1 MFPRLGLTC
10 AALLVF
16 AACGGG
22 DQAVSTTLPLPPETL
37 VTLPAESTA
46 VETLPKTTTSTATAA
61 TTTSSTATTIPPT
74 TVPDGQ
80 ASLAAA
86 IHRDLNAG
94 EAALLEAGLDP
105 GSQHARDLADM
116 YFTGP
121 ALAGL
126 IVFLDDLVAD
136 GLVTQPNDD
145 IANSIVLTRPP
156 ELANG
161 PDSTSAAIEMC
172 RIDAAM
178 IVEPS
183 AVAGGQPFILNDTV
197 ATITSASTVVLI
209 DGIWKLQGGR
219 LLNEKLGVAQC

>member
-22 DQAVSTTLPLPPETL
+22 DEAVSTTLPLPPETL
-37 VTLPAESTA
+37 ATLPAESTE
-46 VETLPKTTTSTATAA
+46 VEPVESTSPTTTSTSS
-61 TTTSSTATTIPPT
+61 TTTTTTT
-74 TVPDGQ
+74 TVPVGEMSD
-80 ASLAAA
+80 LAAA
-86 IHRDLNAG
+86 IQRDLNAG